1 MKIEKVICGVPFGSP
16 CEKEALA
23 AVKELGFTSV
33 QIYTFWRDF
42 EPGSEGGFDWK
53 NIDRE
58 VALIKEAGLK
68 YVPFLLMG
76 PKYAAPDWWL
86 KDPRHRNLKCLEHN
100 RESLIES
107 IWNPAFNAQIER
119 VCQAFAA
126 HFMPMDVLESVQPGI
141 CGDYG
146 EALYPA
152 VGNWPGDYHTHR
164 GLWVAGDDAKAD
176 MRAHLRQLYG
186 DEIAA
191 LNKAWRTSYASFDAI
206 EPFPKHRAPSRTAWL
221 DFILWTQDSMTRYS
235 EFWMKTCRAAF
246 PGIPIYLC
254 TGGADDEMTAGA
266 NFAAQSKIAARHGG
280 GIRLTNE
287 VNIFSENFRLTAHTH
302 AACEFYGAY
311 LGLEPVGP
319 ITTLG
324 ARTRIFGSAAYG
336 NRQIFHYYGN
346 FFEHGGVKRLPS
358 AAECVANSAFLAE
371 HKPERGL
378 ALFWPVDQA
387 LFDEAMPAAA
397 RDALMFIR
405 RFYPVTPVSETMIM
419 DGARDGFST
428 LLMIGAK
435 CTRRAVLEKITG
447 WVNEREGRLLAT
459 ERCLDWEME
468 PVVEFDALFG
478 ITPESEDAWGHCG
491 PKVHAPAG
499 YPSLAEMKSLHAEH
513 AWLNLMPDTDKWI
526 VEDMHPGQSGTTIH
540 PVAALFRRAHGKG
553 EAIFFSGAVNF
564 KYDKEAC
571 FDDGGFFPKFL
582 ADLCAQTGVAPWGIR
597 PDEIA
602 RCRIDGKT
610 LALTEEKIHERNT

>member
-1 MKIEKVICGVPFGSP
+1 MQVEKVVCGVPFGRP
-16 CEKEALA
+16 CEKEALK

-42 EPGSEGGFDWK
+42 EPGREGQFDWSK
-53 NIDRE
+53 IDRD

-76 PKYAAPDWWL
+76 PKYGAPEWWL
-86 KDPRHRNLKCLEHN
+86 ADKRHIGLKCLEHN
-100 RESLIES
+100 RESKIES
-107 IWNPAFNAQIER
+107 IWNPAFHTQIER
-119 VCQAFAA
+119 VCKAFAA
-126 HFMPMDVLESVQPGI
+126 HFMPMGVLESVQPGI

-164 GLWVAGDDAKAD
+164 GMWVMDDHARADLRAG
-176 MRAHLRQLYG
+176 MRQQYG
-186 DEIAA
+186 DIAA
-191 LNKAWRTSYASFDAI
+191 LNAAWRTQYASFDDVA
-206 EPFPKHRAPSRTAWL
+206 PFLKHKAPSRTAWL
-221 DFILWTQDSMTRYS
+221 DLILWYQESMTRYS
-235 EFWMKTCRAAF
+235 EFWMKTCREAF
-246 PGIPIYLC
+246 PGIPVYLC

-266 NFAAQSKIAARHGG
+266 NFAAQSKIAAKHGG

-302 AACEFYGAY
+302 AACNFYGAY

-346 FFEHGGVKRLPS
+346 FFRHDSVERLPS
-358 AAECVANSAFLAE
+358 AAECLANSAFLEE
-371 HKPERGL
+371 HKPEAGL

-387 LFDEAMPAAA
+387 LAEEIMPPAA
-397 RDALMFIR
+397 RDALMYIR

-419 DGARDGFST
+419 DGALDGFAN
-428 LLMIGAK
+428 LLMIGARY
-435 CTRRAVLEKITG
+435 TRRAVLEKITD
-447 WVNEREGRLLAT
+447 WVAKRGGRLLAT
-459 ERCLDWEME
+459 ERCCDWELE
-468 PVVEFDALFG
+468 PVAGFDALFG
-478 ITPESEDAWGHCG
+478 ITPDSEDAWGHCG

-499 YPSLAEMKSLHAEH
+499 YPSLAAMKALHVEH
-513 AWLNLMPDTDKWI
+513 AWLGLMPDVEKWI
-526 VEDMHPGQSGTTIH
+526 VEDLRPGQSGTTIH
-540 PVAALFRRAHGKG
+540 PVSALFRRAHGKG
-553 EAIFFSGAVNF
+553 EAIMFTGYVNF

-571 FDDGGFFPKFL
+571 FDDGNFFPKFID
-582 ADLCAQTGVAPWGIR
+582 DLCAQSGVKPWGIQ

-602 RCRIDGKT
+602 RGRVNGRT
-610 LALTEEKIHERNT
+610 LILTEEKIS